1 MKQFNIIIHYEG
13 SIDYEIEAKTEDEA
27 IQIAEKMFNKE
38 NNNRIAA
45 ASIVNEI
52 IADEICEYSEIE

>member
-52 IADEICEYSEIE
+52 IADEICEYSKIE